1 MSNSSRR
8 FGRFQVNLAGACDVN
23 GQTHPISILN
33 LSVGGCFFSFSNP
46 NQDED
51 ALKKSLSIED
61 EIDLMIQLDTPKH
74 TLTTQCKVAWIDLK
88 EGYGC
93 SFKRLKPLD
102 VWSIIQ
108 STRSLGTAFHI
119 EVGEQIDQTI
129 D

>member
-1 MSNSSRR
+1 MSNPSRR
-8 FGRFQVNLAGACDVN
+8 FGRFQVDLAGTCDIN
-23 GQTHPISILN
+23 GQTYPISVLN
-33 LSVGGCFFSFSNP
+33 LSVGGCFFSFSNR
-46 NQDED
+46 NQNED
-51 ALKKSLSIED
+51 TQIHSLSIED
-61 EIDLMIQLDTPKH
+61 EVELMIQLNTPNH
-74 TLTTQCKVAWIDLK
+74 NLNAQCKVAWIDLK

-119 EVGEQIDQTI
+119 EVGEHIDQTI